1 MSSRI
6 VDTVNAVT
14 PPASVGLVVLD
25 GHSTGVEDVVRL
37 ADGAARPVPGTDAMK
52 RVEESWDAARQIA
65 ATGRV
70 YGRSTGVGAN
80 RNEDVPT
87 EAAAGHGLRLLRSHA
102 GAIGEEL
109 PARQVRAMLAVRA
122 NQLLAGGAGLRPTV
136 VTALCEALETGAY
149 PVVNE
154 FGSVGTGDIAAL
166 AQVGLA
172 LAGEHPWRG
181 LDGSDAA
188 GADAPGPGTS
198 ELGMSEPDAPGLG
211 TSESGGAESGAGRS
225 GSHPG
230 GQASSGPGG
239 QPVSDLG
246 GQPVSDLGG
255 RPVSDLGGQAS
266 SGSGGQLA
274 SDPGGQAPSGPGG
287 RQVSSPGGQP
297 VSGPG
302 GQASSG
308 PGGQPVSDPGGQS
321 VSRPGGQLAS
331 DPGGQPV
338 SGPGGYPVSGPGWQ
352 SVSRPRGQ
360 SAPPEPQ
367 ALDNNDALALISSN
381 ALTLGQAALAL
392 HELRGLIGAT
402 QVVAA
407 LSLLAVDGSHEA
419 YAAPVHAARPHKGST
434 EVARRMREL
443 IGAAD
448 RPTPPLG
455 RIQDPYGFRCVPQ
468 IHGPAHDA
476 ADALEGVLT
485 VEINA
490 AAENP
495 LISPE
500 DMAAYHHGGFYQA
513 QLALALDHFRLAVTQ
528 VARLSTSRLSTLN
541 EPAYT
546 RLRPF
551 LADHEPASSGVMILE
566 YAAAAALGDLR
577 AFSAP
582 ASLGHAVLSRGV
594 EEQAS
599 FASLA
604 ARQTLRAC
612 GAYRLV
618 VGCELV
624 AAVRALRQRDL
635 RPEPELP
642 AGRALELAESV
653 LEPDQADRP
662 LTDDVTAAAALLDRF
677 TDIWRGSAS

>member
-1 MSSRI
+1 M
-6 VDTVNAVT
+6 TGATGVT
-14 PPASVGLVVLD
+14 YAGLVVLD
-25 GHSTGVEDVVRL
+25 GIGLGVEDVVRL
-37 ADGAARPVPGTDAMK
+37 ADGTARPVPGTEAMK
-52 RVEESWDAARQIA
+52 RVSASWDAARRIA

-80 RNEDVPT
+80 RTESVPT

-102 GAIGEEL
+102 GAIGDEL

-122 NQLLAGGAGLRPTV
+122 NQLLAGGAGLRPSV
-136 VTALCEALETGAY
+136 VTALCEALENGAY

-166 AQVGLA
+166 AQAGLA

-181 LDGSDAA
+181 A
-188 GADAPGPGTS
+188 GAPGP
-198 ELGMSEPDAPGLG
+198 
-211 TSESGGAESGAGRS
+211 
-225 GSHPG
+225 
-230 GQASSGPGG
+230 
-239 QPVSDLG
+239 QP
-246 GQPVSDLGG
+246 
-255 RPVSDLGGQAS
+255 
-266 SGSGGQLA
+266 
-274 SDPGGQAPSGPGG
+274 
-287 RQVSSPGGQP
+287 
-297 VSGPG
+297 
-302 GQASSG
+302 
-308 PGGQPVSDPGGQS
+308 
-321 VSRPGGQLAS
+321 
-331 DPGGQPV
+331 
-338 SGPGGYPVSGPGWQ
+338 
-352 SVSRPRGQ
+352 
-360 SAPPEPQ
+360 
-367 ALDNNDALALISSN
+367 LDNNDALAFISSN
-381 ALTLGQAALAL
+381 ALTLGQSALAL
-392 HELRGLIGAT
+392 HELRGLVEAT

-419 YAAPVHAARPHKGST
+419 YAAPVHAARPHRGSAA
-434 EVARRMREL
+434 VARRMREL

-455 RIQDPYGFRCVPQ
+455 RIQDPYGFRCLPQ

-476 ADALEGVLT
+476 ADALEAVLA

-500 DMAAYHHGGFYQA
+500 DLAAYHHGGFYQA
-513 QLALALDHFRLAVTQ
+513 QLALALDHFRLSLVQ

-566 YAAAAALGDLR
+566 YAAGAALGDLR

-604 ARQTLRAC
+604 ARQTVRAC
-612 GAYRLV
+612 RAYRLV

-624 AAVRALRQRDL
+624 AAVRALRQRDV
-635 RPEPELP
+635 RPDPELP
-642 AGRALELAESV
+642 VGRALALAESV
-653 LEPDQADRP
+653 LEEDQADRP
-662 LTDDVTAAAALLDRF
+662 LTDDVTAAAALLERF
-677 TDIWRGSAS
+677 RDIWRGSE

>member
-6 VDTVNAVT
+6 MGTTGAPADADVPDVPDVPTV
-14 PPASVGLVVLD
+14 PAGLVVLD
-25 GHSTGVEDVVRL
+25 GRALGVADVVRL
-37 ADGAARPVPGTDAMK
+37 ADGAVRPVPDGAAVR
-52 RVEESWDAARQIA
+52 RVEESWEAARLIA
-65 ATGRV
+65 AAGRV

-80 RNEDVPT
+80 RNEDVPS
-87 EAAAGHGLRLLRSHA
+87 EAAAEHGLRLLRSHA

-136 VTALCEALETGAY
+136 VTALCTALKSGAY

-172 LAGEHPWRG
+172 LAGEHPWRVP
-181 LDGSDAA
+181 
-188 GADAPGPGTS
+188 GA
-198 ELGMSEPDAPGLG
+198 
-211 TSESGGAESGAGRS
+211 RS
-225 GSHPG
+225 GSGDG
-230 GQASSGPGG
+230 GAGG
-239 QPVSDLG
+239 D
-246 GQPVSDLGG
+246 
-255 RPVSDLGGQAS
+255 
-266 SGSGGQLA
+266 GSGFG
-274 SDPGGQAPSGPGG
+274 APEA
-287 RQVSSPGGQP
+287 QP
-297 VSGPG
+297 
-302 GQASSG
+302 
-308 PGGQPVSDPGGQS
+308 
-321 VSRPGGQLAS
+321 
-331 DPGGQPV
+331 
-338 SGPGGYPVSGPGWQ
+338 
-352 SVSRPRGQ
+352 
-360 SAPPEPQ
+360 
-367 ALDNNDALALISSN
+367 LDNNDALALISSN

-392 HELRGLIGAT
+392 HELRGLIAAT

-419 YAAPVHAARPHKGST
+419 YAAPVHVARAHRGSR

-455 RIQDPYGFRCVPQ
+455 RIQDPYGFRCLPQ
-468 IHGPAHDA
+468 IHGPALDA
-476 ADALEGVLT
+476 ADALEGVLEI
-485 VEINA
+485 EINA

-495 LISPE
+495 LICPE

-513 QLALALDHFRLAVTQ
+513 QLALALDHFRLATTQ
-528 VARLSTSRLSTLN
+528 VARLSTSRLSSLN

-566 YAAAAALGDLR
+566 YAAGAALGDLR

-635 RPEPELP
+635 RPDPELP
-642 AGRALELAESV
+642 VGRALELAESV
-653 LEPDQADRP
+653 LDPDPADRP
-662 LTDDVTAAAALLDRF
+662 LTGDVSAAAALLDRF
-677 TDIWRGSAS
+677 TEIWTDVQADPLRGSVS

>member
-6 VDTVNAVT
+6 VDA
-14 PPASVGLVVLD
+14 PGSVHTGLVVLD
-25 GHSTGVEDVVRL
+25 GIGLGVADVVRL

-52 RVEESWDAARQIA
+52 RVTESWDAARQIA

-80 RNEDVPT
+80 RNEPVPT
-87 EAAAGHGLRLLRSHA
+87 EAAAEHGLRLLRSHA

-136 VTALCEALETGAY
+136 VTALCEALESGAY

-166 AQVGLA
+166 AQAGLA

-181 LDGSDAA
+181 
-188 GADAPGPGTS
+188 GT
-198 ELGMSEPDAPGLG
+198 
-211 TSESGGAESGAGRS
+211 GAGE
-225 GSHPG
+225 G
-230 GQASSGPGG
+230 
-239 QPVSDLG
+239 L
-246 GQPVSDLGG
+246 
-255 RPVSDLGGQAS
+255 S
-266 SGSGGQLA
+266 SGSGA
-274 SDPGGQAPSGPGG
+274 
-287 RQVSSPGGQP
+287 
-297 VSGPG
+297 
-302 GQASSG
+302 
-308 PGGQPVSDPGGQS
+308 
-321 VSRPGGQLAS
+321 
-331 DPGGQPV
+331 
-338 SGPGGYPVSGPGWQ
+338 
-352 SVSRPRGQ
+352 
-360 SAPPEPQ
+360 SAPGAPEPQ
-367 ALDNNDALALISSN
+367 LLDNNDALAFISSN

-392 HELRGLIGAT
+392 HELRGLLEAT
-402 QVVAA
+402 QVVGA

-419 YAAPVHAARPHKGST
+419 YAAPVHAARPHRGSA

-443 IGAAD
+443 IGAD
-448 RPTPPLG
+448 ERPTPPLG
-455 RIQDPYGFRCVPQ
+455 RIQDPYGFRCLPQ

-476 ADALEGVLT
+476 ADALEEV
-485 VEINA
+485 VAIEINA

-495 LISPE
+495 LITPE

-513 QLALALDHFRLAVTQ
+513 QLALALDHFRLALTQ

-541 EPAYT
+541 EPAFT

-624 AAVRALRQRDL
+624 AAVRALRQRDHG
-635 RPEPELP
+635 PDPDLP
-642 AGRALELAESV
+642 VGRALELAMSV
-653 LEPDQADRP
+653 LDEDQADRP
-662 LTDDVTAAAALLDRF
+662 LTDDVTRAAALLDRF
-677 TDIWRGSAS
+677 TDIWRGSES

>member
-6 VDTVNAVT
+6 VDTSCAVT
-14 PPASVGLVVLD
+14 PPAAVALVVLD
-25 GHSTGVEDVVRL
+25 GRGTGVDDVVRL
-37 ADGAARPVPGTDAMK
+37 ADGTARPVPGTEAMK
-52 RVEESWDAARQIA
+52 RAEESWCAARRIA

-80 RNEDVPT
+80 RDEDVPT

-136 VTALCEALETGAY
+136 VTALCEALESGAY

-181 LDGSDAA
+181 PDGSAVPGREGA
-188 GADAPGPGTS
+188 GARSGEGPVRRSGERSGTRSGRGPGPGP
-198 ELGMSEPDAPGLG
+198 L
-211 TSESGGAESGAGRS
+211 
-225 GSHPG
+225 
-230 GQASSGPGG
+230 
-239 QPVSDLG
+239 
-246 GQPVSDLGG
+246 
-255 RPVSDLGGQAS
+255 
-266 SGSGGQLA
+266 
-274 SDPGGQAPSGPGG
+274 
-287 RQVSSPGGQP
+287 
-297 VSGPG
+297 
-302 GQASSG
+302 
-308 PGGQPVSDPGGQS
+308 
-321 VSRPGGQLAS
+321 
-331 DPGGQPV
+331 
-338 SGPGGYPVSGPGWQ
+338 
-352 SVSRPRGQ
+352 
-360 SAPPEPQ
+360 

-381 ALTLGQAALAL
+381 ALTVGQSALAL

-419 YAAPVHAARPHKGST
+419 YAAPVHAARPHRGSI
-434 EVARRMREL
+434 EVARRTREL

-448 RPTPPLG
+448 RPAPPLG
-455 RIQDPYGFRCVPQ
+455 RIQDPYGFRCLPQ

-476 ADALEGVLT
+476 ADALEEVLS

-551 LADHEPASSGVMILE
+551 LADQEPASSGVMILE
-566 YAAAAALGDLR
+566 YAAGAALGDLR

-612 GAYRLV
+612 GAFRLV

-635 RPEPELP
+635 RPDPELP
-642 AGRALELAESV
+642 AGRALELAEAA
-653 LEPDQADRP
+653 LEPEQADRP

-677 TDIWRGSAS
+677 TDIWRGSTS

>member
-1 MSSRI
+1 MPD
-6 VDTVNAVT
+6 VPDVPTV
-14 PPASVGLVVLD
+14 PAGLVVLD
-25 GHSTGVEDVVRL
+25 GRALGVADVVRL
-37 ADGAARPVPGTDAMK
+37 ADGAVRPVPDGAAVR
-52 RVEESWDAARQIA
+52 RVEESWEAARLIA
-65 ATGRV
+65 AAGRV

-80 RNEDVPT
+80 RNEDVPS
-87 EAAAGHGLRLLRSHA
+87 EAAAEHGLRLLRSHA

-136 VTALCEALETGAY
+136 VTALCTALKSGAY

-172 LAGEHPWRG
+172 LAGEHPWRVP
-181 LDGSDAA
+181 
-188 GADAPGPGTS
+188 GA
-198 ELGMSEPDAPGLG
+198 
-211 TSESGGAESGAGRS
+211 RS
-225 GSHPG
+225 GSGDG
-230 GQASSGPGG
+230 GAGG
-239 QPVSDLG
+239 D
-246 GQPVSDLGG
+246 
-255 RPVSDLGGQAS
+255 
-266 SGSGGQLA
+266 GSGFG
-274 SDPGGQAPSGPGG
+274 APEA
-287 RQVSSPGGQP
+287 QP
-297 VSGPG
+297 
-302 GQASSG
+302 
-308 PGGQPVSDPGGQS
+308 
-321 VSRPGGQLAS
+321 
-331 DPGGQPV
+331 
-338 SGPGGYPVSGPGWQ
+338 
-352 SVSRPRGQ
+352 
-360 SAPPEPQ
+360 
-367 ALDNNDALALISSN
+367 LDNNDALALISSN

-392 HELRGLIGAT
+392 HELRGLIAAT

-419 YAAPVHAARPHKGST
+419 YAAPVHVARAHRGSR

-455 RIQDPYGFRCVPQ
+455 RIQDPYGFRCLPQ
-468 IHGPAHDA
+468 IHGPALDA
-476 ADALEGVLT
+476 ADALEGVLEI
-485 VEINA
+485 EINA

-495 LISPE
+495 LICPE

-513 QLALALDHFRLAVTQ
+513 QLALALDHFRLATTQ
-528 VARLSTSRLSTLN
+528 VARLSTSRLSSLN

-566 YAAAAALGDLR
+566 YAAGAALGDLR

-635 RPEPELP
+635 RPDPELP
-642 AGRALELAESV
+642 VGRALELAESV
-653 LEPDQADRP
+653 LDPDPADRP
-662 LTDDVTAAAALLDRF
+662 LTGDVSAAAALLDRF
-677 TDIWRGSAS
+677 TEIWTDVQADPLRGSVS

>member
-6 VDTVNAVT
+6 VDTPEGAAT
-14 PPASVGLVVLD
+14 GPVVLD
-25 GHSTGVEDVVRL
+25 GRGMGVADVVRL
-37 ADGAARPVPGTDAMK
+37 ADGHARPVPGTEAMK
-52 RVEESWDAARQIA
+52 RAEESWDSARMIA

-80 RNEDVPT
+80 RNEPVPT
-87 EAAAGHGLRLLRSHA
+87 EDAAAHGLRLLRSHA

-122 NQLLAGGAGLRPTV
+122 NQLLAGGAGLRPSV
-136 VTALCEALETGAY
+136 VTALCEALESGAY

-181 LDGSDAA
+181 A
-188 GADAPGPGTS
+188 GAPEA
-198 ELGMSEPDAPGLG
+198 
-211 TSESGGAESGAGRS
+211 
-225 GSHPG
+225 
-230 GQASSGPGG
+230 
-239 QPVSDLG
+239 QP
-246 GQPVSDLGG
+246 
-255 RPVSDLGGQAS
+255 
-266 SGSGGQLA
+266 
-274 SDPGGQAPSGPGG
+274 
-287 RQVSSPGGQP
+287 
-297 VSGPG
+297 
-302 GQASSG
+302 
-308 PGGQPVSDPGGQS
+308 
-321 VSRPGGQLAS
+321 
-331 DPGGQPV
+331 
-338 SGPGGYPVSGPGWQ
+338 
-352 SVSRPRGQ
+352 
-360 SAPPEPQ
+360 
-367 ALDNNDALALISSN
+367 LDNNDAPALISSN
-381 ALTLGQAALAL
+381 ALTLAQSALAL
-392 HELRGLIGAT
+392 HELRGLLAAT

-419 YAAPVHAARPHKGST
+419 YAAPVHAARPHRGT
-434 EVARRMREL
+434 ADVARRMRRL

-448 RPTPPLG
+448 RPHPPLG
-455 RIQDPYGFRCVPQ
+455 RIQDPYGFRCLPQ

-476 ADALEGVLT
+476 ADALEDVLT

-513 QLALALDHFRLAVTQ
+513 QLALALDHFRLATTQ

-541 EPAYT
+541 EPAFT

-566 YAAAAALGDLR
+566 YAAGAALGDLR

-594 EEQAS
+594 EEQAG

-624 AAVRALRQRDL
+624 AAVRALRRRDL
-635 RPEPELP
+635 RPAPDLP

-653 LEPDQADRP
+653 LDADPADRP
-662 LTDDVTAAAALLDRF
+662 LTHDVTVAAELLDGF
-677 TDIWRGSAS
+677 TDIWRGSTS

>member
-1 MSSRI
+1 MSSRNA
-6 VDTVNAVT
+6 DTPSAVVAGLT
-14 PPASVGLVVLD
+14 AGLVVLD
-25 GHSTGVEDVVRL
+25 GCSTGVADIVRL
-37 ADGAARPVPGTDAMK
+37 ADGAARPVPGTEAMK
-52 RVEESWDAARQIA
+52 RVEQSWDAARQIA

-87 EAAAGHGLRLLRSHA
+87 EAAAEHGLRLLRSHA

-172 LAGEHPWRG
+172 LVGEHPWRG
-181 LDGSDAA
+181 PDGSR
-188 GADAPGPGTS
+188 TS
-198 ELGMSEPDAPGLG
+198 S
-211 TSESGGAESGAGRS
+211 
-225 GSHPG
+225 
-230 GQASSGPGG
+230 
-239 QPVSDLG
+239 V
-246 GQPVSDLGG
+246 
-255 RPVSDLGGQAS
+255 
-266 SGSGGQLA
+266 
-274 SDPGGQAPSGPGG
+274 PSGPRSPGQG
-287 RQVSSPGGQP
+287 APLAGQGVSSQGQ
-297 VSGPG
+297 
-302 GQASSG
+302 GQ
-308 PGGQPVSDPGGQS
+308 GQS
-321 VSRPGGQLAS
+321 
-331 DPGGQPV
+331 
-338 SGPGGYPVSGPGWQ
+338 Q
-352 SVSRPRGQ
+352 SQSQSQGQ
-360 SAPPEPQ
+360 SQGQSHGPSAQGLSPLGLGERVTSFGEEVSSVGQGLPPEPQ
-367 ALDNNDALALISSN
+367 PLDNNDALALISSN
-381 ALTLGQAALAL
+381 ALTLGQSALAL
-392 HELRGLIGAT
+392 DELRGLIEAT

-419 YAAPVHAARPHKGST
+419 YAAPVHAARPHKGSA

-468 IHGPAHDA
+468 IHGPAQDA
-476 ADALEGVLT
+476 ADALEGVLV

-624 AAVRALRQRDL
+624 SAVRALRQRDL
-635 RPEPELP
+635 RPDPELP
-642 AGRALELAESV
+642 VGRAMELAESV
-653 LEPDQADRP
+653 LGLDQTDRP

-677 TDIWRGSAS
+677 TDIWRGSES

>member
-1 MSSRI
+1 MASWD
-6 VDTVNAVT
+6 VDVPRAAATG
-14 PPASVGLVVLD
+14 PVVLD
-25 GHSTGVEDVVRL
+25 GHGMRVADVVRL
-37 ADGAARPVPGTDAMK
+37 ADGDARPVAGAGAMK
-52 RVEESWDAARQIA
+52 RVEESWDVARRIA

-87 EAAAGHGLRLLRSHA
+87 GAAAEHGLRLLRSHA
-102 GAIGEEL
+102 GAIGDEL

-136 VTALCEALETGAY
+136 VTALCEALETGAH

-181 LDGSDAA
+181 PG
-188 GADAPGPGTS
+188 APG
-198 ELGMSEPDAPGLG
+198 A
-211 TSESGGAESGAGRS
+211 
-225 GSHPG
+225 
-230 GQASSGPGG
+230 
-239 QPVSDLG
+239 QP
-246 GQPVSDLGG
+246 
-255 RPVSDLGGQAS
+255 
-266 SGSGGQLA
+266 
-274 SDPGGQAPSGPGG
+274 
-287 RQVSSPGGQP
+287 
-297 VSGPG
+297 
-302 GQASSG
+302 
-308 PGGQPVSDPGGQS
+308 
-321 VSRPGGQLAS
+321 
-331 DPGGQPV
+331 
-338 SGPGGYPVSGPGWQ
+338 
-352 SVSRPRGQ
+352 
-360 SAPPEPQ
+360 
-367 ALDNNDALALISSN
+367 LDNNDALALISSN

-392 HELRGLIGAT
+392 HELRGLVGAT

-407 LSLLAVDGSHEA
+407 LSLVAVDGSHEA
-419 YAAPVHAARPHKGST
+419 YAAPVHAARPHRGSV
-434 EVARRMREL
+434 EVARRMRGL

-455 RIQDPYGFRCVPQ
+455 RIQDPYGFRCLPQ

-476 ADALEGVLT
+476 ADALEEVLD
-485 VEINA
+485 VELNA

-495 LISPE
+495 LICAE
-500 DMAAYHHGGFYQA
+500 DSAAYHHGGFYQA
-513 QLALALDHFRLAVTQ
+513 QLALALDHFRLSLTQ

-551 LADHEPASSGVMILE
+551 LADLEPASSGVMILE
-566 YAAAAALGDLR
+566 YAAGAALGDLR

-612 GAYRLV
+612 AAYRLV

-624 AAVRALRQRDL
+624 AAVRALRQREL
-635 RPEPELP
+635 RPDPDLP
-642 AGRALELAESV
+642 VGRALELAESA
-653 LEPDQADRP
+653 LDADAADRP
-662 LTDDVTAAAALLDRF
+662 LTDDVAAAAALLDRF
-677 TDIWRGSAS
+677 TDIWRGSTA

>member
-1 MSSRI
+1 MSSRNA
-6 VDTVNAVT
+6 DTSSEVVAGLT
-14 PPASVGLVVLD
+14 AGLVVLD
-25 GHSTGVEDVVRL
+25 GCSTGVTDIVRL
-37 ADGAARPVPGTDAMK
+37 ADGAARPVPGTEAMK
-52 RVEESWDAARQIA
+52 RVEQSWDAARQIA

-87 EAAAGHGLRLLRSHA
+87 EAAAEHGLRLLRSHA

-166 AQVGLA
+166 AQLGLA
-172 LAGEHPWRG
+172 LVGEHPWRG
-181 LDGSDAA
+181 PEQGV
-188 GADAPGPGTS
+188 PP
-198 ELGMSEPDAPGLG
+198 
-211 TSESGGAESGAGRS
+211 
-225 GSHPG
+225 
-230 GQASSGPGG
+230 Q
-239 QPVSDLG
+239 V
-246 GQPVSDLGG
+246 
-255 RPVSDLGGQAS
+255 
-266 SGSGGQLA
+266 
-274 SDPGGQAPSGPGG
+274 QAPSVRAQAQAPSAQAQVQAPSVQSQGPSPLGLG
-287 RQVSSPGGQP
+287 ERVTSFGEEVSSVG
-297 VSGPG
+297 
-302 GQASSG
+302 
-308 PGGQPVSDPGGQS
+308 
-321 VSRPGGQLAS
+321 
-331 DPGGQPV
+331 
-338 SGPGGYPVSGPGWQ
+338 
-352 SVSRPRGQ
+352 RGL
-360 SAPPEPQ
+360 PPEPQ
-367 ALDNNDALALISSN
+367 PLDNNDALALISSN
-381 ALTLGQAALAL
+381 ALTLGQSALAL
-392 HELRGLIGAT
+392 DELRGLIEAT

-419 YAAPVHAARPHKGST
+419 YAAPVHAARPHKGSA

-468 IHGPAHDA
+468 IHGPAQDA
-476 ADALEGVLT
+476 ADALEGVL
-485 VEINA
+485 VIEINA

-624 AAVRALRQRDL
+624 SAVRALRQRDL
-635 RPEPELP
+635 RPDPELP
-642 AGRALELAESV
+642 VGRAMELAESV
-653 LEPDQADRP
+653 LGLDQTDRP

-677 TDIWRGSAS
+677 TDIWRGSES

>member
-1 MSSRI
+1 MSSRD
-6 VDTVNAVT
+6 VDTPSAGT
-14 PPASVGLVVLD
+14 YGLVVLD
-25 GHSTGVEDVVRL
+25 GYSTGVADVVRL
-37 ADGAARPVPGTDAMK
+37 ADGSARPVPGTDAMK
-52 RVEESWDAARQIA
+52 RVEESWDAARRIA

-87 EAAAGHGLRLLRSHA
+87 EAAAEHGLRLLRSHA
-102 GAIGEEL
+102 GAIGAEL
-109 PARQVRAMLAVRA
+109 PAREVRAMLAVRA

-136 VTALCEALETGAY
+136 VTALCEALESGAY

-181 LDGSDAA
+181 GEGAGLSARA
-188 GADAPGPGTS
+188 GAV
-198 ELGMSEPDAPGLG
+198 E
-211 TSESGGAESGAGRS
+211 
-225 GSHPG
+225 
-230 GQASSGPGG
+230 QA
-239 QPVSDLG
+239 
-246 GQPVSDLGG
+246 
-255 RPVSDLGGQAS
+255 RA
-266 SGSGGQLA
+266 
-274 SDPGGQAPSGPGG
+274 
-287 RQVSSPGGQP
+287 
-297 VSGPG
+297 
-302 GQASSG
+302 
-308 PGGQPVSDPGGQS
+308 
-321 VSRPGGQLAS
+321 
-331 DPGGQPV
+331 
-338 SGPGGYPVSGPGWQ
+338 
-352 SVSRPRGQ
+352 
-360 SAPPEPQ
+360 PEPQ
-367 ALDNNDALALISSN
+367 PLDNNDALALISSN

-407 LSLLAVDGSHEA
+407 LSLVAVDGSYEA
-419 YAAPVHAARPHKGST
+419 YAAPVHAARPHRGST
-434 EVARRMREL
+434 EVARRMREM
-443 IGAAD
+443 IGAPD

-476 ADALEGVLT
+476 ADALEEVLA

-495 LISPE
+495 LICAE

-513 QLALALDHFRLAVTQ
+513 QLALSLDHFRLSLTQ

-541 EPAYT
+541 EPSYT

-566 YAAAAALGDLR
+566 YAAGAALGDLR

-612 GAYRLV
+612 SAYRLV

-624 AAVRALRQRDL
+624 AAVRALRQRGL
-635 RPEPELP
+635 RPDPELP
-642 AGRALELAESV
+642 VGRALEIAESV
-653 LEPDQADRP
+653 LDADATDRP

-677 TDIWRGSAS
+677 TDIWSGGTA

>member
-6 VDTVNAVT
+6 VDTPDPVT
-14 PPASVGLVVLD
+14 AGHTRLVILD
-25 GHSTGVEDVVRL
+25 GIGLGVADVVRL
-37 ADGAARPVPGTDAMK
+37 ADGSARPVPGTDAMK
-52 RVEESWDAARQIA
+52 RVTESWDAARQIA

-87 EAAAGHGLRLLRSHA
+87 EAAAEHGLRLLRSHA

-109 PARQVRAMLAVRA
+109 PARQVRATLAVRA

-136 VTALCEALETGAY
+136 VTALCEALESGAY

-181 LDGSDAA
+181 ANGAA
-188 GADAPGPGTS
+188 
-198 ELGMSEPDAPGLG
+198 
-211 TSESGGAESGAGRS
+211 
-225 GSHPG
+225 
-230 GQASSGPGG
+230 
-239 QPVSDLG
+239 
-246 GQPVSDLGG
+246 
-255 RPVSDLGGQAS
+255 
-266 SGSGGQLA
+266 
-274 SDPGGQAPSGPGG
+274 
-287 RQVSSPGGQP
+287 
-297 VSGPG
+297 
-302 GQASSG
+302 
-308 PGGQPVSDPGGQS
+308 
-321 VSRPGGQLAS
+321 
-331 DPGGQPV
+331 
-338 SGPGGYPVSGPGWQ
+338 
-352 SVSRPRGQ
+352 
-360 SAPPEPQ
+360 PEPQ
-367 ALDNNDALALISSN
+367 LLDNNDALAFISSN

-392 HELRGLIGAT
+392 HELRGLIEAT
-402 QVVAA
+402 QVVGA

-419 YAAPVHAARPHKGST
+419 YAAPVHAARPHRGSV

-443 IGAAD
+443 IGAED

-455 RIQDPYGFRCVPQ
+455 RIQDPYGFRCLPQ
-468 IHGPAHDA
+468 IHGPAQDA
-476 ADALEGVLT
+476 ADTLEEVLAI
-485 VEINA
+485 EINA

-513 QLALALDHFRLAVTQ
+513 QLALALDHFRLALTQ

-541 EPAYT
+541 EPAFT

-551 LADHEPASSGVMILE
+551 LADPEPASSGVMILE
-566 YAAAAALGDLR
+566 YAAGAALGDLR

-635 RPEPELP
+635 RPDPDLP
-642 AGRALELAESV
+642 VGRALELAEAV
-653 LEPDQADRP
+653 LEEDPADRP
-662 LTDDVTAAAALLDRF
+662 LTGDVTAATTLLDRF
-677 TDIWRGSAS
+677 TDIWRGREA

>member
-6 VDTVNAVT
+6 VDTSMAVAA
-14 PPASVGLVVLD
+14 PARPGPVGPVVLD
-25 GHSTGVEDVVRL
+25 GRGLGVGDVVRL
-37 ADGAARPVPGTDAMK
+37 ADGTASPAPGTEAMK
-52 RVEESWDAARQIA
+52 RVEESWDAARRIA

-136 VTALCEALETGAY
+136 VTALCEALESGAY
-149 PVVNE
+149 PAVNE

-166 AQVGLA
+166 AQLGLA

-181 LDGSDAA
+181 P
-188 GADAPGPGTS
+188 GAPAP
-198 ELGMSEPDAPGLG
+198 
-211 TSESGGAESGAGRS
+211 
-225 GSHPG
+225 
-230 GQASSGPGG
+230 
-239 QPVSDLG
+239 QP
-246 GQPVSDLGG
+246 
-255 RPVSDLGGQAS
+255 
-266 SGSGGQLA
+266 
-274 SDPGGQAPSGPGG
+274 
-287 RQVSSPGGQP
+287 
-297 VSGPG
+297 
-302 GQASSG
+302 
-308 PGGQPVSDPGGQS
+308 
-321 VSRPGGQLAS
+321 
-331 DPGGQPV
+331 
-338 SGPGGYPVSGPGWQ
+338 
-352 SVSRPRGQ
+352 
-360 SAPPEPQ
+360 
-367 ALDNNDALALISSN
+367 LDNNDALALISSN

-392 HELRGLIGAT
+392 HELRGLIAAT
-402 QVVAA
+402 QVAAA
-407 LSLLAVDGSHEA
+407 LSLVAVDGSHEA
-419 YAAPVHAARPHKGST
+419 YAAPVHSARPHRGST

-476 ADALEGVLT
+476 ADALEQVLT

-495 LISPE
+495 LICAE

-528 VARLSTSRLSTLN
+528 VARLSSSRLSTLN

-566 YAAAAALGDLR
+566 YAAGAALGDLR

-618 VGCELV
+618 VGCEVV
-624 AAVRALRQRDL
+624 AAVRALRQRGL
-635 RPEPELP
+635 RPDPELP

-653 LEPDQADRP
+653 LDPDQADRP
-662 LTDDVTAAAALLDRF
+662 LTDDVAAAAALLDRF
-677 TDIWRGSAS
+677 TDIWRGSTS

>member
-1 MSSRI
+1 MSSRNT
-6 VDTVNAVT
+6 DTPSAVVAGLT
-14 PPASVGLVVLD
+14 AGLVVLD
-25 GHSTGVEDVVRL
+25 GCSTGVTDIVRL
-37 ADGAARPVPGTDAMK
+37 ADGAARPVPGTEAMK
-52 RVEESWDAARQIA
+52 RVEHSWDAARQIA

-87 EAAAGHGLRLLRSHA
+87 EAAAEHGLRLLRSHA

-172 LAGEHPWRG
+172 LVGEHPWRG
-181 LDGSDAA
+181 PEQ
-188 GADAPGPGTS
+188 GASP
-198 ELGMSEPDAPGLG
+198 
-211 TSESGGAESGAGRS
+211 
-225 GSHPG
+225 
-230 GQASSGPGG
+230 Q
-239 QPVSDLG
+239 V
-246 GQPVSDLGG
+246 
-255 RPVSDLGGQAS
+255 
-266 SGSGGQLA
+266 
-274 SDPGGQAPSGPGG
+274 QAPSVQPQGPSPLGLG
-287 RQVSSPGGQP
+287 ERVTSFGEEVSSVGQ
-297 VSGPG
+297 G
-302 GQASSG
+302 
-308 PGGQPVSDPGGQS
+308 
-321 VSRPGGQLAS
+321 L
-331 DPGGQPV
+331 
-338 SGPGGYPVSGPGWQ
+338 
-352 SVSRPRGQ
+352 
-360 SAPPEPQ
+360 PPEPQ
-367 ALDNNDALALISSN
+367 PLDNNDALALISSN
-381 ALTLGQAALAL
+381 ALTLGQSALAL
-392 HELRGLIGAT
+392 DELRGLIEAT

-419 YAAPVHAARPHKGST
+419 YAAPVHAARPHKGSA

-468 IHGPAHDA
+468 IHGPAQDA
-476 ADALEGVLT
+476 ADALEEVLV

-624 AAVRALRQRDL
+624 SAVRALRQRDL
-635 RPEPELP
+635 RPDPELP
-642 AGRALELAESV
+642 VGRAMELAESV
-653 LEPDQADRP
+653 LGLDQTDRP

-677 TDIWRGSAS
+677 TDIWRGSES

>member
-1 MSSRI
+1 MDTADAMVSGSS
-6 VDTVNAVT
+6 D
-14 PPASVGLVVLD
+14 LVVLD
-25 GHSTGVEDVVRL
+25 GVGFGVADVVRL
-37 ADGAARPVPGTDAMK
+37 ADGDARPVPGTDAMK
-52 RVEESWDAARQIA
+52 RATDSWDAARQIA

-87 EAAAGHGLRLLRSHA
+87 EAAAEHGLRLLRSHA
-102 GAIGEEL
+102 GAIGDEL
-109 PARQVRAMLAVRA
+109 PAREVRAMLAVRA

-136 VTALCEALETGAY
+136 VTALCEALENGVY

-172 LAGEHPWRG
+172 LVGEHPWRVAG
-181 LDGSDAA
+181 DAGGPPG
-188 GADAPGPGTS
+188 GAVFGGRDAEGRGGPGRA
-198 ELGMSEPDAPGLG
+198 G
-211 TSESGGAESGAGRS
+211 SGGRVPGTFGGSGAGESSSRDAGDRAAGDS
-225 GSHPG
+225 GGRDAGGPG
-230 GQASSGPGG
+230 DGDSQGFGGYDAEGPGG
-239 QPVSDLG
+239 LGARVS
-246 GQPVSDLGG
+246 GG
-255 RPVSDLGGQAS
+255 RDAGGSVGRDAEGLGRRGAEGLGRDDAEGFGSRSAPAS
-266 SGSGGQLA
+266 SALPLNGVPGFRVLA
-274 SDPGGQAPSGPGG
+274 G
-287 RQVSSPGGQP
+287 V
-297 VSGPG
+297 
-302 GQASSG
+302 
-308 PGGQPVSDPGGQS
+308 
-321 VSRPGGQLAS
+321 
-331 DPGGQPV
+331 
-338 SGPGGYPVSGPGWQ
+338 
-352 SVSRPRGQ
+352 
-360 SAPPEPQ
+360 PEPQ
-367 ALDNNDALALISSN
+367 PLDNNDALALISSN
-381 ALTLGQAALAL
+381 ALTLGQSALAL

-402 QVVAA
+402 QVVGA
-407 LSLLAVDGSHEA
+407 LSLLAVDGSHEPF
-419 YAAPVHAARPHKGST
+419 AAPVHAARPHQGSS

-455 RIQDPYGFRCVPQ
+455 RIQDPYGFRCLPQ

-476 ADALEGVLT
+476 ADALEEVLAI
-485 VEINA
+485 EINA

-495 LISPE
+495 FISVE

-513 QLALALDHFRLAVTQ
+513 QLVLALDHFRLALTQ
-528 VARLSTSRLSTLN
+528 VARLSTSRLSSLN
-541 EPAYT
+541 EPAFT
-546 RLRPF
+546 RLKPF
-551 LADHEPASSGVMILE
+551 LADQEPASSGIMILE

-612 GAYRLV
+612 RAYRLV

-635 RPEPELP
+635 RPDPELP
-642 AGRALELAESV
+642 VGRALELAESV
-653 LEPDQADRP
+653 LDDETADRP
-662 LTDDVTAAAALLDRF
+662 LTDDVAAAAGLLDRF
-677 TDIWRGSAS
+677 TEIWRGSTS

>member
-6 VDTVNAVT
+6 VDKPSPGYSDLVILDG
-14 PPASVGLVVLD
+14 VGL
-25 GHSTGVEDVVRL
+25 GVEDVVRL
-37 ADGAARPVPGTDAMK
+37 AEGAARPVPGTEAMK

-80 RNEDVPT
+80 RTEDVPT

-122 NQLLAGGAGLRPTV
+122 NQLLAGGAGLRPSV
-136 VTALCEALETGAY
+136 VTALCEALESEAY

-166 AQVGLA
+166 AQAGLA
-172 LAGEHPWRG
+172 LAGEHPWKG
-181 LDGSDAA
+181 A
-188 GADAPGPGTS
+188 GAP
-198 ELGMSEPDAPGLG
+198 
-211 TSESGGAESGAGRS
+211 
-225 GSHPG
+225 
-230 GQASSGPGG
+230 
-239 QPVSDLG
+239 QP
-246 GQPVSDLGG
+246 QP
-255 RPVSDLGGQAS
+255 
-266 SGSGGQLA
+266 
-274 SDPGGQAPSGPGG
+274 
-287 RQVSSPGGQP
+287 
-297 VSGPG
+297 
-302 GQASSG
+302 
-308 PGGQPVSDPGGQS
+308 
-321 VSRPGGQLAS
+321 
-331 DPGGQPV
+331 
-338 SGPGGYPVSGPGWQ
+338 
-352 SVSRPRGQ
+352 
-360 SAPPEPQ
+360 
-367 ALDNNDALALISSN
+367 LDNNDALAFISSN

-392 HELRGLIGAT
+392 HELRDLVGAT

-419 YAAPVHAARPHKGST
+419 YAAPVHAARPHRGSV
-434 EVARRMREL
+434 EVARRMRRL

-455 RIQDPYGFRCVPQ
+455 RIQDPYGFRCLPQ

-476 ADALEGVLT
+476 ADALEEVLAI
-485 VEINA
+485 EINA

-495 LISPE
+495 LISTE

-551 LADHEPASSGVMILE
+551 LADNEPASSGVMILE
-566 YAAAAALGDLR
+566 YAAGAALGDLR

-612 GAYRLV
+612 SAYRLV

-624 AAVRALRQRDL
+624 AAVRALHL
-635 RPEPELP
+635 RGLKPEPELP
-642 AGRALELAESV
+642 VGRALELAESV
-653 LEPDQADRP
+653 LDGDLADRP
-662 LTDDVTAAAALLDRF
+662 LTDDVTAAARLLDRF
-677 TDIWRGSAS
+677 TDIWRGSTS

>member
-1 MSSRI
+1 MVSSRI
-6 VDTVNAVT
+6 LGTSCAVT
-14 PPASVGLVVLD
+14 PPADVALVVLD
-25 GHSTGVEDVVRL
+25 GRGTGVDDVVRL

-52 RVEESWDAARQIA
+52 RVEESWCAARRIA

-87 EAAAGHGLRLLRSHA
+87 EAAADHGLRLLRSHA

-136 VTALCEALETGAY
+136 VTALCEALESGAH

-181 LDGSDAA
+181 PDGSLARSGGVEADRAA
-188 GADAPGPGTS
+188 VGAPSARGPRAGEWSRRGADGSVAPG
-198 ELGMSEPDAPGLG
+198 
-211 TSESGGAESGAGRS
+211 GG
-225 GSHPG
+225 
-230 GQASSGPGG
+230 GPGG
-239 QPVSDLG
+239 T
-246 GQPVSDLGG
+246 
-255 RPVSDLGGQAS
+255 RT
-266 SGSGGQLA
+266 
-274 SDPGGQAPSGPGG
+274 
-287 RQVSSPGGQP
+287 R
-297 VSGPG
+297 
-302 GQASSG
+302 
-308 PGGQPVSDPGGQS
+308 
-321 VSRPGGQLAS
+321 
-331 DPGGQPV
+331 
-338 SGPGGYPVSGPGWQ
+338 
-352 SVSRPRGQ
+352 RG
-360 SAPPEPQ
+360 AAPEPQ
-367 ALDNNDALALISSN
+367 ALDNNDALAFISSN

-419 YAAPVHAARPHKGST
+419 YAAPVHAARPHRGSV

-448 RPTPPLG
+448 RPTAPLG
-455 RIQDPYGFRCVPQ
+455 RIQDPYGFRCLPQ

-476 ADALEGVLT
+476 ADALEAVLA

-513 QLALALDHFRLAVTQ
+513 QLGLALDHFRLAVTQ

-566 YAAAAALGDLR
+566 YAAGAALGDLR

-635 RPEPELP
+635 RPDPELP
-642 AGRALELAESV
+642 AGRALELAEAV
-653 LEPDQADRP
+653 LDAEQADRP

-677 TDIWRGSAS
+677 TDIWRGSTS

>member
-6 VDTVNAVT
+6 VDA
-14 PPASVGLVVLD
+14 PGSVHTGLVVLD
-25 GHSTGVEDVVRL
+25 GIGLGVADVVRL

-52 RVEESWDAARQIA
+52 RVTESWDAARQIA

-80 RNEDVPT
+80 RNESVPT
-87 EAAAGHGLRLLRSHA
+87 EAAAEHGLRLLRSHA

-136 VTALCEALETGAY
+136 VTALCEALESGAY

-166 AQVGLA
+166 AQAGLA

-181 LDGSDAA
+181 AAGAGGGLSGTFGGLGGGVRGGPGVDAA
-188 GADAPGPGTS
+188 GGSGSRGVSGGSGPRGS
-198 ELGMSEPDAPGLG
+198 SGGLG
-211 TSESGGAESGAGRS
+211 AG
-225 GSHPG
+225 
-230 GQASSGPGG
+230 
-239 QPVSDLG
+239 
-246 GQPVSDLGG
+246 
-255 RPVSDLGGQAS
+255 
-266 SGSGGQLA
+266 GSGESRG
-274 SDPGGQAPSGPGG
+274 
-287 RQVSSPGGQP
+287 
-297 VSGPG
+297 
-302 GQASSG
+302 
-308 PGGQPVSDPGGQS
+308 S
-321 VSRPGGQLAS
+321 VGA
-331 DPGGQPV
+331 
-338 SGPGGYPVSGPGWQ
+338 
-352 SVSRPRGQ
+352 
-360 SAPPEPQ
+360 PEPQ
-367 ALDNNDALALISSN
+367 LLDNNDALAFISSN

-392 HELRGLIGAT
+392 HELRGLLEAT
-402 QVVAA
+402 QVVGA

-419 YAAPVHAARPHKGST
+419 YAAPVHAARPHRGSS

-443 IGAAD
+443 IGAD
-448 RPTPPLG
+448 ERPTPPLG
-455 RIQDPYGFRCVPQ
+455 RIQDPYGFRCLPQ

-476 ADALEGVLT
+476 ADALEEV
-485 VEINA
+485 VAIEINA

-495 LISPE
+495 LITPG

-513 QLALALDHFRLAVTQ
+513 QLALALDHFRLALTQ

-566 YAAAAALGDLR
+566 YAAGAALGDLR

-635 RPEPELP
+635 GPDPDLP
-642 AGRALELAESV
+642 VGRALELAMAV
-653 LEPDQADRP
+653 LDEDQADRP
-662 LTDDVTAAAALLDRF
+662 LTDDVTAATALLDRF
-677 TDIWRGSAS
+677 TDIWRGSES

>member
-1 MSSRI
+1 MSSRN
-6 VDTVNAVT
+6 VDTFDAMDAPVT
-14 PPASVGLVVLD
+14 AGLVVLD
-25 GHSTGVEDVVRL
+25 GCGTGVADIVRL
-37 ADGAARPVPGTDAMK
+37 ADGTARPVPGTEAMK
-52 RVEESWDAARQIA
+52 RVEVSWDAARQIA

-87 EAAAGHGLRLLRSHA
+87 EAAAEHGLRLLRSHA

-136 VTALCEALETGAY
+136 VTALCEALEAGAY

-166 AQVGLA
+166 AQLGLA
-172 LAGEHPWRG
+172 LVGEHRWRG
-181 LDGSDAA
+181 TG
-188 GADAPGPGTS
+188 APGP
-198 ELGMSEPDAPGLG
+198 
-211 TSESGGAESGAGRS
+211 
-225 GSHPG
+225 
-230 GQASSGPGG
+230 
-239 QPVSDLG
+239 QP
-246 GQPVSDLGG
+246 
-255 RPVSDLGGQAS
+255 
-266 SGSGGQLA
+266 
-274 SDPGGQAPSGPGG
+274 
-287 RQVSSPGGQP
+287 
-297 VSGPG
+297 
-302 GQASSG
+302 
-308 PGGQPVSDPGGQS
+308 
-321 VSRPGGQLAS
+321 
-331 DPGGQPV
+331 
-338 SGPGGYPVSGPGWQ
+338 
-352 SVSRPRGQ
+352 
-360 SAPPEPQ
+360 
-367 ALDNNDALALISSN
+367 LDNNDALALISSN
-381 ALTLGQAALAL
+381 ALTLGQSALAL
-392 HELRGLIGAT
+392 HELRGLIAAT

-419 YAAPVHAARPHKGST
+419 YAAPVHAARPHRGSG

-476 ADALEGVLT
+476 ADALDEVLA

-495 LISPE
+495 LISAE

-566 YAAAAALGDLR
+566 YAAGAALGDLR

-624 AAVRALRQRDL
+624 AAVRALRQRGL
-635 RPEPELP
+635 RPDPELP
-642 AGRALELAESV
+642 VGRALELAESV
-653 LEPDQADRP
+653 LGLDQADRP
-662 LTDDVTAAAALLDRF
+662 LTDDVTVAAALLDRF
-677 TDIWRGSAS
+677 ADIWRGSGS

>member
-1 MSSRI
+1 MSSRNA
-6 VDTVNAVT
+6 DTSSEVVAGLT
-14 PPASVGLVVLD
+14 AGLVVLD
-25 GHSTGVEDVVRL
+25 GCSTGVTDIVRL
-37 ADGAARPVPGTDAMK
+37 ADGAARPVPGTEAMK
-52 RVEESWDAARQIA
+52 RVEQSWDAARQIA

-87 EAAAGHGLRLLRSHA
+87 EAAAEHGLRLLRSHA

-166 AQVGLA
+166 AQLGLA
-172 LAGEHPWRG
+172 LVGEHPWRG
-181 LDGSDAA
+181 
-188 GADAPGPGTS
+188 P
-198 ELGMSEPDAPGLG
+198 EQGMPP
-211 TSESGGAESGAGRS
+211 
-225 GSHPG
+225 
-230 GQASSGPGG
+230 Q
-239 QPVSDLG
+239 V
-246 GQPVSDLGG
+246 
-255 RPVSDLGGQAS
+255 
-266 SGSGGQLA
+266 
-274 SDPGGQAPSGPGG
+274 QAPSVQAQVQAPSAQAQAQAPSVQPQGPSPLGLG
-287 RQVSSPGGQP
+287 ERVTSFGEEVSSVG
-297 VSGPG
+297 
-302 GQASSG
+302 
-308 PGGQPVSDPGGQS
+308 
-321 VSRPGGQLAS
+321 
-331 DPGGQPV
+331 
-338 SGPGGYPVSGPGWQ
+338 
-352 SVSRPRGQ
+352 RGL
-360 SAPPEPQ
+360 PPEPQ
-367 ALDNNDALALISSN
+367 PLDNNDALALISSN
-381 ALTLGQAALAL
+381 ALTLGQSALAL
-392 HELRGLIGAT
+392 DELRGLIEAT

-419 YAAPVHAARPHKGST
+419 YAAPVHAARPHKGSA

-468 IHGPAHDA
+468 IHGPAQDA
-476 ADALEGVLT
+476 ADALEGVL
-485 VEINA
+485 VIEINA

-624 AAVRALRQRDL
+624 SAVRALRQRDL
-635 RPEPELP
+635 RPDPELP
-642 AGRALELAESV
+642 VGRAMELAESV
-653 LEPDQADRP
+653 LGLDQTDRP

-677 TDIWRGSAS
+677 TDIWRGSES

>member
-1 MSSRI
+1 MAEFERGLCVMSSRI
-6 VDTVNAVT
+6 VDVSAGAT
-14 PPASVGLVVLD
+14 PGLVVLD
-25 GHSTGVEDVVRL
+25 GCGIGVTDVVRL
-37 ADGAARPVPGTDAMK
+37 ADGAARPVPGAAALK

-102 GAIGEEL
+102 GAIGAEL
-109 PARQVRAMLAVRA
+109 PAREVRAMLAVRA

-136 VTALCEALETGAY
+136 VTALCEALESGAY

-181 LDGSDAA
+181 V
-188 GADAPGPGTS
+188 GAS
-198 ELGMSEPDAPGLG
+198 EGV
-211 TSESGGAESGAGRS
+211 GA
-225 GSHPG
+225 
-230 GQASSGPGG
+230 
-239 QPVSDLG
+239 
-246 GQPVSDLGG
+246 
-255 RPVSDLGGQAS
+255 
-266 SGSGGQLA
+266 
-274 SDPGGQAPSGPGG
+274 
-287 RQVSSPGGQP
+287 
-297 VSGPG
+297 
-302 GQASSG
+302 
-308 PGGQPVSDPGGQS
+308 
-321 VSRPGGQLAS
+321 
-331 DPGGQPV
+331 
-338 SGPGGYPVSGPGWQ
+338 
-352 SVSRPRGQ
+352 
-360 SAPPEPQ
+360 PEPQ
-367 ALDNNDALALISSN
+367 PLDNNDALALISSN

-407 LSLLAVDGSHEA
+407 LSLVAVDGSYEA
-419 YAAPVHAARPHKGST
+419 YAAPVHAARPHRGST

-443 IGAAD
+443 IGAPD
-448 RPTPPLG
+448 HPMPPLG
-455 RIQDPYGFRCVPQ
+455 RIQDPYGFRCLPQ

-476 ADALEGVLT
+476 ADALDEVLA

-495 LISPE
+495 LICPE
-500 DMAAYHHGGFYQA
+500 DMTAYHHGGFYQA
-513 QLALALDHFRLAVTQ
+513 QLALALDHFRLALTQ

-551 LADHEPASSGVMILE
+551 LADHEAASSGVMILE
-566 YAAAAALGDLR
+566 YAAGAALGDLR

-612 GAYRLV
+612 AAYRLV

-624 AAVRALRQRDL
+624 AAVRALRQRGL
-635 RPEPELP
+635 RPDPELP
-642 AGRALELAESV
+642 VARALELAESV
-653 LEPDQADRP
+653 LDADPTDRP

-677 TDIWRGSAS
+677 TDIWRGSMA